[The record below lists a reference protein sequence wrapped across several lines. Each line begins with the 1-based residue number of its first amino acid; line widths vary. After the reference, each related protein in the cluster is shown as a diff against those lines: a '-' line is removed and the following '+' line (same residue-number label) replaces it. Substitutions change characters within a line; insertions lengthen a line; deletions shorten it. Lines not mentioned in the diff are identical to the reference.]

1 MSRRVTFRSELKD
14 RDLTIQ
20 ALKSLNYS
28 YNETG
33 SNTLLIT
40 SGPMNRATINLS
52 TGEVEGDSDYHTRGE
67 LGGLRQAYSEAE
79 FRRITQRQGAT
90 IESREVNASNQV
102 IRLLVRMTG

>member
-28 YNETG
+28 YTESG
-33 SNTLLIT
+33 RDTLLIT
-40 SGPMNRATINLS
+40 SGPMNRATINLKS
-52 TGEVEGDSDYHTRGE
+52 GEVEGDSDFHSKGE

-79 FRRITQRQGAT
+79 FRRVTQRQGAV
-90 IESREVNASNQV
+90 IESRDVLSNGQ
-102 IRLLVRMTG
+102 IKMRVRMTG